1 MKLIVIDMQKILM
14 NPMLYE
20 FEKFKENVSKLIAEA
35 RKNNVEVIYFK
46 HDAGAGTGLS
56 VGDAGFEI
64 DPIVLPMEGEKVY
77 IKKINSCF
85 GNEEFARYL
94 SESGEKDLMIVG
106 LQTDFCIDSTIK
118 SAFEK
123 GYNVYVP
130 EHTNSTFPNQIID
143 GEKVYKFYNEW
154 VWPGAFAK
162 CISLKEAIKLLKK

>member
-64 DPIVLPMEGEKVY
+64 DTIVLPMEGEKVY
-77 IKKINSCF
+77 IKKINS
-85 GNEEFARYL
+85 Y
-94 SESGEKDLMIVG
+94 
-106 LQTDFCIDSTIK
+106 LQTDFCIDSTVK

-130 EHTNSTFPNQIID
+130 EHTNSSFPNQIID